1 MQSNLKNELSTFTN
15 LGGNILSLTLVGLL
29 KMKITTCNPEMTEG
43 EEEKEKKTHT
53 HTKKMTSSFKENVQV
68 RPPEW

>member
-1 MQSNLKNELSTFTN
+1 MQSNLKNDLSTFTN

-29 KMKITTCNPEMTEG
+29 KMTITTSNPEMTEG
-43 EEEKEKKTHT
+43 EEEKEKKHT